1 MKRLSILI
9 SLSFSLFF
17 PSCQT
22 VREVAEIP
30 AADPVERILI
40 NGDVFVEKEN
50 PNPILFSPDM
60 KEYRLYGEAAA
71 VIAEK
76 YNRNIV
82 YLKGIPGET
91 RDPDGRIPF
100 QVLEILQ
107 GGRP

>member
-30 AADPVERILI
+30 AADPVEWILI

-50 PNPILFSPDM
+50 PKCYWLFSAYSSVFMDYIFSYLV
-60 KEYRLYGEAAA
+60 ERL
-71 VIAEK
+71 
-76 YNRNIV
+76 
-82 YLKGIPGET
+82 
-91 RDPDGRIPF
+91 
-100 QVLEILQ
+100 
-107 GGRP
+107 